1 MKYLTVVRN
10 IAIISSSFR
19 REDFSSGQG
28 ARRERSQSYVTDEA
42 TKSGG
47 KSHRPN
53 REVII
58 AAFLKAGFFL
68 SLFFLLANVVQA
80 QKTMPKPTGYLVN
93 DFAGLMSRAE
103 LEQLGAKLSAYARET
118 STQIVV
124 VTETSLEGEDDFDYS
139 VRLARAWGIG
149 GSKEKSNGILL
160 YIAKEERKVR
170 IQTGYGAEGFLTD
183 ALSRRIIEQIISP
196 AFKEGNYYAGIDGA
210 TTAIMDLGR
219 DEYTNEGG
227 GKRKSEGGKALG
239 LIFMLLLILI
249 IFLSIYNRNRRGR
262 GGNEDDGGYHRGGR
276 YDERNSG
283 GGGWIFFPTGG
294 FGGWG
299 GGGGGSGSSDG
310 WGSSS
315 GGDFGGFGGGD
326 FGGGG
331 AGGDW

>member
-1 MKYLTVVRN
+1 MNSLMKYLTVAKV
-10 IAIISSSFR
+10 
-19 REDFSSGQG
+19 GL
-28 ARRERSQSYVTDEA
+28 
-42 TKSGG
+42 
-47 KSHRPN
+47 
-53 REVII
+53 
-58 AAFLKAGFFL
+58 FLGI
-68 SLFFLLANVVQA
+68 FFLLAHVVQA
-80 QKTMPKPTGYLVN
+80 QKAMPKPTGYLVN
-93 DFAGLMSRAE
+93 DFAGLMSRPE

-183 ALSRRIIEQIISP
+183 ALSRRIIEQTIAP

-219 DEYTNEGG
+219 GEYTNEGGG
-227 GKRKSEGGKALG
+227 GKRKSEGGKALL
-239 LIFMLLLILI
+239 LIFLLLFGM
-249 IFLSIYNRNRRGR
+249 IFLLSLYNRNRRGR
-262 GGNEDDGGYHRGGR
+262 DDEDDGGYHRGGR
-276 YDERNSG
+276 YNERNSG
-283 GGGWIFFPTGG
+283 GGGWMFFPIGG
-294 FGGWG
+294 FGGGG
-299 GGGGGSGSSDG
+299 GGGGGSSSDG

>member
-1 MKYLTVVRN
+1 MNSLMKYLTAV
-10 IAIISSSFR
+10 
-19 REDFSSGQG
+19 
-28 ARRERSQSYVTDEA
+28 
-42 TKSGG
+42 K
-47 KSHRPN
+47 
-53 REVII
+53 
-58 AAFLKAGFFL
+58 LKAGFLLGALLLFA
-68 SLFFLLANVVQA
+68 SLGQA
-80 QKTMPKPTGYLVN
+80 QKTMPQPTGYLVN
-93 DFAGLMSRAE
+93 DFAGLMSRPQ
-103 LEQLGAKLSAYARET
+103 LEQLGSKLAAYARET

-160 YIAKEERKVR
+160 YIAKDERKVR

-183 ALSRRIIEQIISP
+183 ALSRRIIEQIIVP
-196 AFKEGNYYAGIDGA
+196 AFKEGNYYAGIDAA

-219 DEYTNEGG
+219 GEYTNEGG
-227 GKRKSEGGKALG
+227 GKRKSEGGKALLLIFLLLFG
-239 LIFMLLLILI
+239 LIF
-249 IFLSIYNRNRRGR
+249 FLSMYNRYRRGR
-262 GGNEDDGGYHRGGR
+262 NGEDDGGYHRGGR

-283 GGGWIFFPTGG
+283 GGWFFFPM
-294 FGGWG
+294 GGWG
-299 GGGGGSGSSDG
+299 GGGSGGGQSSGDG

>member
-1 MKYLTVVRN
+1 MNSLMKYLTAV
-10 IAIISSSFR
+10 
-19 REDFSSGQG
+19 
-28 ARRERSQSYVTDEA
+28 
-42 TKSGG
+42 K
-47 KSHRPN
+47 
-53 REVII
+53 
-58 AAFLKAGFFL
+58 LKAGFLLGALLLFA
-68 SLFFLLANVVQA
+68 SLGQA
-80 QKTMPKPTGYLVN
+80 QKTMPQPTGYLVN
-93 DFAGLMSRAE
+93 DFAGLMTRPQ
-103 LEQLGAKLSAYARET
+103 LEQLGSKLAAYARET

-160 YIAKEERKVR
+160 YIAKDERKVR

-183 ALSRRIIEQIISP
+183 ALSRRIIEQIIVP
-196 AFKEGNYYAGIDGA
+196 AFKEGNYYAGIDAA

-219 DEYTNEGG
+219 GEYTNEGG
-227 GKRKSEGGKALG
+227 GKRKSEGGKALLLIFLLLFG
-239 LIFMLLLILI
+239 LIF
-249 IFLSIYNRNRRGR
+249 FLSMYNRYRRGR
-262 GGNEDDGGYHRGGR
+262 NGEDDGGYHRGGR

-283 GGGWIFFPTGG
+283 GGWFFFPM
-294 FGGWG
+294 GGWG
-299 GGGGGSGSSDG
+299 GGGSGGGQSSGDG